1 MARDSDSSRRLIARV
16 AGPLRPLRRR
26 LRNLRRRLRKW
37 RRERDPG
44 RRRDTRDNEHMRL
57 LFAFLLA
64 PDSNCIDVGASRG
77 TILAEMVRLAP
88 RGKHIAYEPL
98 PHMHETLV
106 AQFPDVDVRRAAL
119 SNSTGRTTFTHVKSN
134 AGYSGLKERDY
145 PGPQEIE
152 IIQVDTEELDK
163 SLPSGYV
170 PALIKIDVEGAELQ
184 VLEGAMRTIT
194 QHKPT
199 VIFEHGRVASGYYG
213 TRPSEIFKLLSDA
226 GLRIFDIDGN
236 GPYRLEDFEHPTS
249 RGGAIWNFVAHT

>member
-1 MARDSDSSRRLIARV
+1 MARDSDSPRRLIARA
-16 AGPLRPLRRR
+16 AGRLRPLRRR
-26 LRNLRRRLRKW
+26 LRQWK
-37 RRERDPG
+37 RERNPVFQ
-44 RRRDTRDNEHMRL
+44 RDTRDNEHMRL

-64 PDSNCIDVGASRG
+64 PDSNCIDVGALSG
-77 TILAEMVRLAP
+77 TILAEMVRIAP

-98 PHMHETLV
+98 PHMHEKLV
-106 AQFPDVDVRRAAL
+106 ARFPDVDVRRAAL
-119 SNSTGRTTFTHVKSN
+119 SNTTGRTTFRHVKSN

-145 PGPQEIE
+145 PGPQDIE

-163 SLPSGYV
+163 SLPTGYV

-184 VLEGAMRTIT
+184 VLEGAKRTIT

-199 VIFEHGRVASGYYG
+199 VIFEHGASAAAYYG
-213 TRPSEIFKLLSDA
+213 TPPSAIFKLLSDA

-249 RGGAIWNFVAHT
+249 RGGPIWNFVAHV